1 MVVMGEGYDG
11 RDDKGI
17 GSLGCGMVF
26 PVPVQR

>member
-1 MVVMGEGYDG
+1 MMGGGCDG

-26 PVPVQR
+26 SLPVQR